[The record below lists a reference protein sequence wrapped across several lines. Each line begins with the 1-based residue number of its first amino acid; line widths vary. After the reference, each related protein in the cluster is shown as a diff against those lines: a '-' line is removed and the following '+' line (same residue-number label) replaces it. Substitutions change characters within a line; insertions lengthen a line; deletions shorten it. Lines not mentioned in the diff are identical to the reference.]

1 MPRKLTPA
9 ETADL
14 DRRKAD
20 WDWLADVWRDAM
32 RPEPAQTETRD

>member
-9 ETADL
+9 ENADL

-32 RPEPAQTETRD
+32 RPEPVQTEARD